1 MPANANIV
9 INDGAATPVAHT
21 FKPSRIDGDV
31 AIFFE
36 DKTSLI
42 GRPKLT
48 VGVRNVATGGDAH
61 KVQIRVTQPKVITT
75 TDQTGKSVTSVD
87 YEDLG
92 TIELMY
98 SKRGSASERKDL
110 RVLLSNAL
118 MNGSIGQVID
128 NGEFFW

>member
-31 AIFFE
+31 ALFFE

-48 VGVRNVATGGDAH
+48 VGVRSPNGSGDAH
-61 KVQIRVTQPKVITT
+61 KVQIRITQPKVITT
-75 TDQTGKSVTSVD
+75 TDTSGKSVTSVD

-92 TIELMY
+92 TVELMV
-98 SKRGSASERKDL
+98 SKRGSATERKDL
-110 RVLLSNAL
+110 RVLLSNVLINSQVA
-118 MNGSIGQVID
+118 SVID
-128 NGEFFW
+128 NAEFFW